1 VANKLK
7 VLIVDDEENLRHW
20 LKMVL
25 IDANYETDEA
35 QSGEDA
41 LKKFENNIYDFVLCD
56 IRMPRMDGPSL
67 LHEMRRR
74 QIPATVIMM
83 SAYGTEETAVE
94 AMKLGAYDYISKPF
108 RQDEILIVLRKAE
121 ERERLVR
128 ENRILRRQVV
138 NDYGFQNIVTR
149 NPRLQ
154 EILQTVLKIADYKTT
169 VLISGESGTGKEL
182 IARAIHYSSSRKDG
196 PFVAVNCGAIP
207 ENLLESELFGHVKG
221 AFTDASYTKK
231 GLFEEADEG
240 TILLDEIGELPSLLQ
255 VKLLRVLQE
264 EEVRRVGDTKLVP
277 INVRVIAATVHD
289 LTEEVKNNRF
299 RADLFY
305 RINVLSIALPPLRER
320 KEDIPILV
328 NHFIEK
334 FASRFNKQIK
344 GLSKE
349 AAEMI
354 LDNDWGGNVRE
365 LENAMERAIALAQG
379 EVIQL
384 TDLPPYLRE
393 KYGTSS
399 PGIFIPQEELS
410 IKKISQQM
418 EKQLIKRALEKT
430 NGNRTRAAR
439 LLEISHRALIYKI
452 KEYELDK
459 SLPGRLKSY
468 QENKLELT
476 AQNSQGNS
484 ESEHEPTP
492 NPGDP
497 K

>member
-1 VANKLK
+1 MANKLK

-25 IDANYETDEA
+25 IDANYETDEV

>member
-7 VLIVDDEENLRHW
+7 VLVVDDEENLRHW
-20 LKMVL
+20 LKL
-25 IDANYETDEA
+25 ILTDAGYETDEA
-35 QSGEDA
+35 ASGEEA
-41 LKKFENNIYDFVLCD
+41 FKKFENNIYDFVLCD
-56 IRMPRMDGPSL
+56 IRMPKMDGPSM

-83 SAYGTEETAVE
+83 SAYGSEETAVE

-108 RQDEILIVLRKAE
+108 RQDEILLVLRKAE

-149 NPRLQ
+149 NPRMQ

-240 TILLDEIGELPSLLQ
+240 TILLDEIGELPPLLQ

-264 EEVRRVGDTKLVP
+264 EEVRRVGDTRPVP

-289 LTEEVKNNRF
+289 LADEVKNNRF

-320 KEDIPILV
+320 KEDIPLLV

-334 FASRFNKQIK
+334 FAPRFNKHIK

-349 AAEMI
+349 AAEMVM
-354 LDNDWGGNVRE
+354 DNDWSGNIRE
-365 LENAMERAIALAQG
+365 LENAMERAIALAEG
-379 EVIQL
+379 EIIQVN
-384 TDLPPYLRE
+384 DLPPYLRE

-399 PGIFIPQEELS
+399 PGIFIPQQELS
-410 IKKISQQM
+410 IKKISQKM
-418 EKQLIKRALEKT
+418 EKQLIQRALEKT
-430 NGNRTRAAR
+430 NGNRTQAAK

-452 KEYELDK
+452 KEYGLDK
-459 SLPGRLKSY
+459 TLPGRLKSY
-468 QENKLELT
+468 QEDELEPA
-476 AQNSQGNS
+476 AQNLQ
-484 ESEHEPTP
+484 EDTKPDLETTP
-492 NPGDP
+492 NPGEL